1 MWFGKKYVA
10 SGQCIEGYEV
20 LDVIGEGRYGICYLV
35 VHNGKRYVYKDF
47 KKREWKKS
55 GKKAFLEAEILQM
68 LRKPF
73 FPKLFHVVHTKEK
86 YGLLL
91 EYIEG
96 STIEEWLFRDEYIFL
111 KEERKKIFLQLLECV
126 RSLHQM
132 EIVHRDI
139 RPSNVIYHQ
148 EKIYLIDFGLARKQN
163 ETKYV
168 PQVDFS
174 YLGHFL
180 LYLYYSDFP
189 KKQLKK
195 KPWYDELP
203 LSEKEKLFCKRLLG
217 FEPKFTN
224 IADVEQFYC
233 EL

>member
-1 MWFGKKYVA
+1 
-10 SGQCIEGYEV
+10 
-20 LDVIGEGRYGICYLV
+20 
-35 VHNGKRYVYKDF
+35 
-47 KKREWKKS
+47 
-55 GKKAFLEAEILQM
+55 M